1 MGSEGDALKKPYQVI
16 LLCGWP
22 ESHVERLLVSVLC
35 FFGGEA
41 SWCRGLWAYLV
52 LRQGSWVP
60 QTMIFCLRFRLKKVL
75 LIQTRLK
82 SLSGN
87 NTKVSPAHSAAKLI
101 KKKKKNKIKGLNC
114 FSFCLELLSWSELFV
129 LKVTFYFHF
138 SSWSL
143 MNPVTLYYSSWKH
156 LLNH

>member
-101 KKKKKNKIKGLNC
+101 KKKKKNKLRDSIVSPFVWNFSHDLNC
-114 FSFCLELLSWSELFV
+114 LFWKLLFIF
-129 LKVTFYFHF
+129 TFHHG
-138 SSWSL
+138 
-143 MNPVTLYYSSWKH
+143 V
-156 LLNH
+156 